1 MKFIARLIVLF
12 LKKHKLN
19 IHDWSQSGRDN
30 WMWFYNL
37 FYTEYKDKLK
47 TIPDLEVV
55 NVKSNY
61 NLTLEY
67 SYRNIKLD
75 INDLSW
81 YLTRNRYLLNK
92 YCKNSWSYYN
102 QKYTFEN
109 YDDYS
114 IAKNLL
120 MKDYVIL

>member
-61 NLTLEY
+61 SLTLEY